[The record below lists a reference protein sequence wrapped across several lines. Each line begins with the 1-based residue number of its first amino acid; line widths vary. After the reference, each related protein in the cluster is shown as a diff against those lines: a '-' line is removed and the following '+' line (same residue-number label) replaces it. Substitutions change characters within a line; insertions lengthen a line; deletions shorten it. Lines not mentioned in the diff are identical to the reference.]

1 MVNEVNG
8 IMYNFCTFAAVIWQ
22 TIVMSSS
29 IKKIYLRIRNLH
41 ITPAWLIMA
50 LDLLVV
56 GVSVFLSLVLRANFK
71 LPTHMNYTDW
81 VYTPILILI
90 MRFIFF
96 EIFQTHHLVVRYTST
111 KDVVKIF
118 LSCFCATLTIATIN
132 FIVFTIKHKFLI
144 PNSVWIIEFFIST
157 VLLLVYRLSFKMYFL
172 ETMNPTRFRKNII
185 IFGAG
190 DSGIVTK
197 RTIDR
202 DNASKY
208 NVLAFFDDD
217 PSKIGMQLESLH
229 VYDFQMLDDYLSVNN
244 ISFLIIAVQKISNAK
259 VKAITE
265 IALPH
270 NVKVLKVPPVSRWL
284 NGNLSFKQIKKVKI
298 EDLLDRNPIQLDLSL
313 LNSELNGQTILITG
327 AAGSIGSE
335 IVRQLMQFQYK
346 QLVLV
351 DEAETPCFFLQ
362 DELLKANGMKNIHL
376 HIHSICDEAQMAR
389 VFEAYHPNIVFHA
402 AAYKHVPMM
411 EKNVRSAIKTNVAGT
426 KLLADMAVKYGV
438 SKFVMIST
446 DKAVNPTN
454 VMGASK
460 RIAEMYVQALN
471 FHQSTTKFVT
481 TRFGNVLGSNGSVI
495 PIFRKQI
502 ENGGPITVTHPDI
515 TRYFMTISEACQLVL
530 TAGAMGKGGEI
541 FIFDMGK
548 SVKISDVAKKMIQLS
563 GLTLNKDISIEYTG
577 LRPGEKL
584 YEELLAN
591 EENTIKTEH
600 KKILIAKVRTYEYET
615 LVPKIEK
622 LIELQDED
630 EFVVVSQ
637 MKEVVPEF
645 KSNNSVFEAIDNQEK
660 LNP

>member
-1 MVNEVNG
+1 MNSP
-8 IMYNFCTFAAVIWQ
+8 A
-22 TIVMSSS
+22 
-29 IKKIYLRIRNLH
+29 KKLYLRIRNLH
-41 ITPAWLIMA
+41 ITPAWLIMG

-56 GVSVFLSLVLRANFK
+56 EISVFLSLIIRANFK

-81 VYTPILILI
+81 VYAPILILI
-90 MRFIFF
+90 MRFVFF

-118 LSCFCATLTIATIN
+118 MSCFFATLTIAVIN
-132 FIVFTIKHKFLI
+132 LIVYTIKHKFLI

-157 VLLLVYRLSFKMYFL
+157 VLLLVYRLAFKMYFL
-172 ETMNPTRFRKNII
+172 ETMNPVRSRKNII

-190 DSGIVTK
+190 DSGIITK

-217 PSKIGMQLESLH
+217 PTKIGMQLESLH
-229 VYDFQMLDDYLSVNN
+229 VYDFRILDDYLSTNN
-244 ISFLIIAVQKISNAK
+244 ISFLIIAVQKITNDK
-259 VKAITE
+259 VRAITE

-298 EDLLDRNPIQLDLSL
+298 EDLLERNPIQLDLSL

-335 IVRQLMQFQYK
+335 IVRQLLQFQYK

-362 DELLKANGMKNIHL
+362 DELLKANGMNNIHL

-389 VFEAYHPNIVFHA
+389 IFESYHPNIVFHA

-411 EKNVRSAIKTNVAGT
+411 EKNVRSAVKTNVAGT
-426 KLLADMAVKYGV
+426 KLLADMSVKYGV
-438 SKFVMIST
+438 KKFVMVST

-471 FHQSTTKFVT
+471 FHQDTTKFIT
-481 TRFGNVLGSNGSVI
+481 TRFGNVLDSNGSVI

-548 SVKISDVAKKMIQLS
+548 SIKINDVAKKMIQLS

-584 YEELLAN
+584 YEELLAT

-600 KKILIAKVRTYEYET
+600 QKIMIAKVRTYEYET

-622 LIELQDED
+622 LIELQDAD
-630 EFVVVSQ
+630 DFVIVGQ

-645 KSNNSVFEAIDNQEK
+645 KSNNSIFEAIDKQEK
-660 LNP
+660 TNNSNV

>member
-1 MVNEVNG
+1 M
-8 IMYNFCTFAAVIWQ
+8 
-22 TIVMSSS
+22 
-29 IKKIYLRIRNLH
+29 RIRNLH

-56 GVSVFLSLVLRANFK
+56 CISVFLSLVVRANFK

-81 VYTPILILI
+81 VYAPILILI
-90 MRFIFF
+90 LRFIFF

-132 FIVFTIKHKFLI
+132 LIVFTIKHKFLI

-157 VLLLVYRLSFKMYFL
+157 VLLLVYRLAFKMYFL
-172 ETMNPTRFRKNII
+172 ETMNPARSRKNII

-190 DSGIVTK
+190 DSGIITK

-229 VYDFQMLDDYLSVNN
+229 IYDFRMLDEYLSTNN

-259 VKAITE
+259 VRAITE

-298 EDLLDRNPIQLDLSL
+298 EDLLERNPIQLDLSL
-313 LNSELNGQTILITG
+313 LNSELNDQTILITG

-335 IVRQLMQFQYK
+335 IVRQLLQFQYK

-362 DELLKANGMKNIHL
+362 DELMKANDMKNIHL
-376 HIHSICDEAQMAR
+376 HIHSICDEAQMTR
-389 VFEAYHPNIVFHA
+389 IFESYHPNIVFHA

-426 KLLADMAVKYGV
+426 KLLADMSVKYGV
-438 SKFVMIST
+438 KKFVMVST

-471 FHQSTTKFVT
+471 FHQNTTKFVT
-481 TRFGNVLGSNGSVI
+481 TRFGNVLDSNGSVI

-548 SVKISDVAKKMIQLS
+548 SIKISDVAKKMIQLS

-600 KKILIAKVRTYEYET
+600 QKIMIAKVRTYEYET
-615 LVPKIEK
+615 LVPQIEK
-622 LIELQDED
+622 LIEMQDED
-630 EFVVVSQ
+630 EFVIVSQ

-660 LNP
+660 NDK